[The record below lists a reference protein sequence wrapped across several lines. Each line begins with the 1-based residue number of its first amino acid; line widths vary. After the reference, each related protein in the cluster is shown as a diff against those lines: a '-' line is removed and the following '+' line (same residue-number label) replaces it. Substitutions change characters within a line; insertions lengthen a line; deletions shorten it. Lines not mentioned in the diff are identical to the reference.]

1 MSSETDSDPYR
12 SPNEISEA
20 TTDAATGWSL
30 TAKALILMGVVIVL
44 FGAGVFL
51 TRPVVQFSEMNRA
64 GPPIEIMQEDDEV
77 YDDYEAAMA
86 TEAEVVVQDDAE

>member
-51 TRPVVQFSEMNRA
+51 TR
-64 GPPIEIMQEDDEV
+64 
-77 YDDYEAAMA
+77 
-86 TEAEVVVQDDAE
+86 